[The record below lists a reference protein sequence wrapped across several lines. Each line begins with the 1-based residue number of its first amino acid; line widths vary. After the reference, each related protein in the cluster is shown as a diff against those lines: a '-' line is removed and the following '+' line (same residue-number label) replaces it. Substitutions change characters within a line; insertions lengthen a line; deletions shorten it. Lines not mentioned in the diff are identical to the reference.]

1 MAYRLALGDGL
12 EAALRDVARE
22 QLEKAAKVLERGDDP
37 VEAVHD
43 ARKRLKKSRSA
54 LRLARPGMPKA
65 AYQAENRAL
74 RDAGRALSGARDADV
89 LVETVEKLGEHF
101 SVAFKVTRNR
111 LSKQPRPELDPA
123 AHADTLRALAA
134 RADGWAVA
142 GDVLVA
148 GIRRSYTRGR
158 DAFELAD
165 RDPTAE
171 HLHEWRKRV
180 KDLWYQERL
189 LQEAWPGMLE
199 AEAAEAKT
207 LSQLLGDDHDLAVLA
222 ERLEEDGDPQDLREL
237 AERRRAEL
245 LEGARAL
252 GRRIYAEK
260 PKAFARRMAG
270 YLEAPSAPAELIG

>member
-1 MAYRLALGDGL
+1 MAYRLTLGNGS
-12 EAALRDVARE
+12 ETALRDVARE
-22 QLEKAAKVLERGDDP
+22 QLEKAAEVLDQGDDP

-43 ARKRLKKSRSA
+43 ARKRLKKARSA

-65 AYQAENRAL
+65 SYRAENRAL
-74 RDAGRALSGARDADV
+74 RDAGRALSGTRDADV
-89 LVETVEKLGEHF
+89 LVETVEQLGEHF
-101 SVAFKVTRNR
+101 GVPFKVTRNR
-111 LSKQPRPELDPA
+111 LSKQPRPAIDPA
-123 AHADTLRALAA
+123 EHAETLRALAA
-134 RADGWAVA
+134 SAGRWTVD

-148 GIRRSYTRGR
+148 GIRRTFTRGR
-158 DAFELAD
+158 DAFALAD

-189 LQEAWPGMLE
+189 LQEAWPGMLK

-222 ERLEEDGDPQDLREL
+222 ERLDQDGDPQDLREL
-237 AERRRAEL
+237 AERRRTEL

-260 PKAFARRMAG
+260 PKAFARRIAG